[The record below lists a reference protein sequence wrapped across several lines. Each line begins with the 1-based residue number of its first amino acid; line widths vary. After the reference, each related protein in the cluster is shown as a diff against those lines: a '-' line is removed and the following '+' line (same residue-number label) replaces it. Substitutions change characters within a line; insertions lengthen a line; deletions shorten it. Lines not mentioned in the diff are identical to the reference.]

1 MAKFQLRDYQQ
12 EAVSATIK
20 HFRKSN
26 ESAVIVLPTGS
37 GKSLVIAELA
47 RLAKR
52 KILVL
57 THVKELV
64 EQNHQKF
71 ESYGLTA
78 GIYSAGLN
86 KKENQ
91 HQVTFA
97 SIQSAARNLAD
108 FEHEYSLIIID
119 ECHRVNIDMA
129 ERAAVLDDTK
139 VDETSSAQNQYQII
153 IQQLTQTNPELKLLG
168 LTATPYR
175 LGMGWIYRKH
185 YRGIMRSEEARPFE
199 HCIYELPL
207 RYLIKREYLTPP
219 TLIDATIEHY
229 DFSSLKPS
237 NRGEYNATEVN
248 SLLAKHPRVTQGICE
263 HIMQLA
269 QERQGV
275 MIFAA
280 TVDHAKEIITYL
292 PANESALVIGATSS
306 QERDRLITQ
315 FKQKQ
320 IKYLVNVSVL
330 TTGFDAPHV
339 DLIAIL
345 RPTQSV
351 SLYQQIIGRGLRL
364 SPGKKDCLVIDYSG
378 NNFDLYQP
386 EVGEKKPHSAAK
398 PVQVMCPI
406 CDFANIFWGITD
418 DEGDIIEHY
427 GRRCQGLLK
436 DSNIAGNERQC
447 DYRFVFKECRHC
459 GEENDIAARK
469 CIHCEEV
476 LVDPDDQ
483 LKKALQ
489 LTDAKVLRC
498 SGLSLEKVKDQLR
511 ITYHDEEGVE
521 LSETFNFSYRQ
532 HRDRFNQTFAKRLA
546 INLSTDKDLQ
556 LTSIEQV
563 LAVEHYLPH
572 PDFVIARKRQYHW
585 KIQDK
590 IFDLGKINI
599 RLSLL
604 SGILSVLFL
613 IVLLF

>member
-1 MAKFQLRDYQQ
+1 MFSKLIPPLYNRLFNTVAKFQLRDYQQ

-237 NRGEYNATEVN
+237 NRGEYNAN
-248 SLLAKHPRVTQGICE
+248 
-263 HIMQLA
+263 
-269 QERQGV
+269 
-275 MIFAA
+275 
-280 TVDHAKEIITYL
+280 
-292 PANESALVIGATSS
+292 
-306 QERDRLITQ
+306 
-315 FKQKQ
+315 
-320 IKYLVNVSVL
+320 
-330 TTGFDAPHV
+330 
-339 DLIAIL
+339 
-345 RPTQSV
+345 
-351 SLYQQIIGRGLRL
+351 
-364 SPGKKDCLVIDYSG
+364 
-378 NNFDLYQP
+378 
-386 EVGEKKPHSAAK
+386 
-398 PVQVMCPI
+398 
-406 CDFANIFWGITD
+406 
-418 DEGDIIEHY
+418 
-427 GRRCQGLLK
+427 
-436 DSNIAGNERQC
+436 
-447 DYRFVFKECRHC
+447 
-459 GEENDIAARK
+459 
-469 CIHCEEV
+469 
-476 LVDPDDQ
+476 
-483 LKKALQ
+483 
-489 LTDAKVLRC
+489 
-498 SGLSLEKVKDQLR
+498 
-511 ITYHDEEGVE
+511 
-521 LSETFNFSYRQ
+521 
-532 HRDRFNQTFAKRLA
+532 
-546 INLSTDKDLQ
+546 
-556 LTSIEQV
+556 
-563 LAVEHYLPH
+563 
-572 PDFVIARKRQYHW
+572 
-585 KIQDK
+585 
-590 IFDLGKINI
+590 
-599 RLSLL
+599 
-604 SGILSVLFL
+604 
-613 IVLLF
+613 